1 LVTTPAVA
9 VGAEQLILL
18 VPVAVIP
25 GLAVLEATKRVLV
38 VTQLLVVLVTAYVNV
53 PPAFTV
59 IVAVVPPAVI
69 PVPLQE

>member
-38 VTQLLVVLVTAYVNV
+38 VTQLLVVLVTAYVKV